1 MTQVKATLSPRPHI
15 LMINDIL
22 IVGLIF
28 ADFALI
34 IFAVYLLFLKSNPVY
49 EFGYI
54 ARFMIGIISMIMS
67 VIIALHFNNGDIGVY
82 GLPKPLQDSGLY
94 WFFLIVTGIM
104 FLYSVPLTVIMY
116 IIERTGWLVA
126 PVDQEIRKARR
137 SLQTDEP
144 YYSREEILGEGGEE
158 RLL

>member
-1 MTQVKATLSPRPHI
+1 
-15 LMINDIL
+15 MINDII

-34 IFAVYLLFLKSNPVY
+34 IFAVYLLFLKTSPVY

-54 ARFMIGIISMIMS
+54 ARAIIGIISMIMS
-67 VIIALHFNNGDIGVY
+67 IIIALHFNNGDIGVY
-82 GLPKPLQDSGLY
+82 GLPQPLQDSGLF
-94 WFFLIVTGIM
+94 WFYLLVAGIM
-104 FLYSVPLTVIMY
+104 FLYSVILTVVMY

-137 SLQTDEP
+137 SLEKDEP
-144 YYSREEILGEGGEE
+144 YYSREEILGEGGEG
-158 RLL
+158 RMF